1 MWHKTSKSSV
11 SQTEI
16 SVNFHPPLNSTII
29 LDEILPD
36 LSDIECPY
44 NVSINSFQ
52 SGEFLAL
59 RDQVSYTTYSNLL
72 NMTEYINEMFGT
84 LFNLPSKSELGEV
97 IKDVNK
103 ARHDFFRTG
112 YATILYFTLKSYFD
126 LSVWLD
132 SYAFFEYSIEKMG
145 AMKTVRNFFVAP
157 NVRYTRNRVEPKR
170 ILFLKLK

>member
-1 MWHKTSKSSV
+1 M
-11 SQTEI
+11 
-16 SVNFHPPLNSTII
+16 NFHPPLNSTII

-126 LSVWLD
+126 LSV
-132 SYAFFEYSIEKMG
+132 
-145 AMKTVRNFFVAP
+145 
-157 NVRYTRNRVEPKR
+157 
-170 ILFLKLK
+170 